1 MYETLSSFAQTWG
14 LLFFIAMFAVALFY
28 ALRPKHQ
35 DKFDAAARMPLEDD
49 AKPAAAGEQKDK
61 THG

>member
-14 LLFFIAMFAVALFY
+14 LLFFVAMFGAAVFY
-28 ALRPKHQ
+28 ALRPQHQ
-35 DKFDAAARMPLEDD
+35 DKFDAAARMPLVDD
-49 AKPAAAGEQKDK
+49 AQPAAASEQEEQ